1 MTYRGTVTVCGS
13 IFIAAIVTLPVD
25 AISAAVP
32 ATRAY
37 PSKPIRFVIPFP
49 AGGFSDITGRV
60 VAQKLSERMGQ
71 PVVSDNR
78 PGASGNLG
86 AEIAARS
93 APDGYTLLI
102 NSINYVINPA
112 VLKAPFDPVKDFAGV
127 SLIADGPALV
137 VTVSAATSWK
147 TVKDV
152 IAAAKAQ
159 PGKLNFANSGV
170 GSSAHLSTELL
181 QSMTGIR
188 VLQVPY
194 KGQAQSISALIN
206 GDLAVI
212 FPSLPVILPHLKGGR
227 VRALAVTSAARS
239 PALPDLPTMAESGL
253 PGFDVSGFLGL
264 LAPAGTPRPIVNR
277 LHAEIA
283 KMTKEQDFIDRFA
296 TFGMQPIGGTP
307 AEMDKF
313 TREQIARWAK
323 VMKQAGVTPQ

>member
-1 MTYRGTVTVCGS
+1 MKRSTVALCHLIFS
-13 IFIAAIVTLPVD
+13 ITATSAGVVAA
-25 AISAAVP
+25 AAP
-32 ATRAY
+32 ATQNY

-60 VAQKLSERMGQ
+60 VAQRLSERMGQ

-93 APDGYTLLI
+93 AADGYTLLI

-112 VLKAPFDPVKDFAGV
+112 VLKAPFDPVKDFAGI
-127 SLIADGPALV
+127 SLIADGPPLV
-137 VTVSAATSWK
+137 VTVSAASPWK

-188 VLQVPY
+188 VVQVPF
-194 KGQAQSISALIN
+194 KGQAQSISSLIN
-206 GDLAVI
+206 GDLAVA
-212 FPSLPVILPHLKGGR
+212 FPSLPVILPQLKSGR

-239 PALPDLPTMAESGL
+239 PALPELPTMAESGL

-264 LAPAGTPRPIVNR
+264 LAPAGTPRSIITR

-283 KMTKEQDFIDRFA
+283 KMAKEQDFIDRFA
-296 TFGMQPIGGTP
+296 TFSMQPVGGTP

-313 TREQIARWAK
+313 TREQIAKWAK

>member
-1 MTYRGTVTVCGS
+1 MKSS
-13 IFIAAIVTLPVD
+13 IVAFCPLVFIGAITATSVSVVAA
-25 AISAAVP
+25 AGP
-32 ATRAY
+32 ATQNY

-60 VAQKLSERMGQ
+60 VAQRLSERMGQ
-71 PVVSDNR
+71 PVVTDNR

-112 VLKAPFDPVKDFAGV
+112 VMKAPFDPLKDFAGV
-127 SLIADGPALV
+127 SLIADGPPLV
-137 VTVSAATSWK
+137 VTVSAASPWK

-159 PGKLNFANSGV
+159 PGKLNFANSGL

-188 VLQVPY
+188 VVQVPF
-194 KGQAQSISALIN
+194 KGQAQSISSLIN
-206 GDLAVI
+206 GDLAVA
-212 FPSLPVILPHLKGGR
+212 FPSLPVILPQLKSGR

-264 LAPAGTPRPIVNR
+264 LAPAGTPRSIITR

-283 KMTKEQDFIDRFA
+283 KMAKEQDFIDRFA
-296 TFGMQPIGGTP
+296 TFSMQPIGSTP
-307 AEMDKF
+307 AEMGKF
-313 TREQIARWAK
+313 TREQIAKWAK
-323 VMKQAGVTPQ
+323 VMSKAGVTPQ

>member
-1 MTYRGTVTVCGS
+1 MKRSTVAFCHLVFAIT
-13 IFIAAIVTLPVD
+13 AA
-25 AISAAVP
+25 SASVVAAAAP
-32 ATRAY
+32 ATQNY

-93 APDGYTLLI
+93 AADGYTLLI

-112 VLKAPFDPVKDFAGV
+112 VLKAPFDPVKDFAGI
-127 SLIADGPALV
+127 SLIADGPPLV
-137 VTVSAATSWK
+137 VTVSAASPWK

-188 VLQVPY
+188 VVQVPF
-194 KGQAQSISALIN
+194 KGQAQSISSLIN
-206 GDLAVI
+206 GDLAVA
-212 FPSLPVILPHLKGGR
+212 FPSLPVILPQLKSGR

-239 PALPDLPTMAESGL
+239 PALPELPTMAESGL

-264 LAPAGTPRPIVNR
+264 LAPAGTPRSIITR

-283 KMTKEQDFIDRFA
+283 KMAKEQDFIDRFA
-296 TFGMQPIGGTP
+296 TFSMQPVGGTP

-313 TREQIARWAK
+313 TREQIAKWAK